1 MADLFVQCPNCKT
14 SVEWTLSNKY
24 RPFCSDRCKL
34 LDLGE
39 WAAER
44 RSISANPEY
53 TDSDRNGSND
63 E

>member
-1 MADLFVQCPNCKT
+1 MADLSVQCPNCKK
-14 SVEWTLSNKY
+14 SVRWIPSNKY

-44 RSISANPEY
+44 RSISADRAY
-53 TDSDRNGSND
+53 TDRDTNDSNNL
-63 E
+63 